1 MKKFV
6 IILLT
11 SLLIIGLCSCDPYAD
26 QISKMQNEIN
36 SLKERVERN
45 EESIDILI
53 ANTDTEVARLRDY
66 IENVSIISDGQN
78 EEVLEKI
85 ESLETVLDTL
95 KKNTDASDEDR
106 IAEIEALE
114 DELETLKTKVTS
126 IDSRVTTLE
135 ELSAKVSD
143 ITELASRLKDL
154 EDNSKEKDKT
164 ITSIKN
170 GLTNLNSKLDVVSD
184 NYNTAWQNMWKKVS
198 DLESTLKAT
207 IEEDEETLS
216 LLEEV
221 VAKINSRVG
230 TKFHLN
236 PTTGELEPHTCEFE
250 IHEDYHLYKC
260 TVCGYCETGNLY
272 AGSNVHSWE
281 TSCNKD
287 THTIYCEVC
296 GYKKVD
302 NEPHTYDY
310 PFGEEDWYADYPT
323 TLNVE
328 GAIEPFGGYGIISFK
343 DIKDGDGNVVAEGLP
358 NYYRSVDGINCIYCE
373 NEIHKISNHGNGS
386 VAYYLSYS
394 PYRDIEK
401 YVTETGEYMLRLEDR
416 GNNHREGEGKVYNQ
430 VLYLRNYYVIRE
442 VTVGGIPITFKWEV
456 KDGKLNYYMNGVL
469 DEERSNK
476 EMTGST
482 PLSDFI
488 GEGWDGA
495 TPWSNSNGYRV
506 GGDVYFMGFGTVDE
520 ESQYWY
526 TSSKHTCFKVI
537 DGQFVEVNYL
547 DIEHTD
553 SKPL

>member
-1 MKKFV
+1 MKKFI

-11 SLLIIGLCSCDPYAD
+11 ALFVIGLCSCDPYAD
-26 QISKMQNEIN
+26 DIEAMQKRIAELELQLEETDKENTEERERLQNEIDV
-36 SLKERVERN
+36 LRN
-45 EESIDILI
+45 RCAENNDKIDGI
-53 ANTDTEVARLRDY
+53 
-66 IENVSIISDGQN
+66 
-78 EEVLEKI
+78 
-85 ESLETVLDTL
+85 
-95 KKNTDASDEDR
+95 DA
-106 IAEIEALE
+106 
-114 DELETLKTKVTS
+114 
-126 IDSRVTTLE
+126 RVTTLE

-143 ITELASRLKDL
+143 ITELASRLKNL

-170 GLTNLNSKLDVVSD
+170 GLTNLNSKLDAVSD
-184 NYNTAWQNMWKKVS
+184 NYNTAWQNMWKKVG

-281 TSCNKD
+281 TSYNKD

-302 NEPHTYDY
+302 NEPHTYNY

-323 TLNVE
+323 TLHVE
-328 GAIEPFGGYGIISFK
+328 SAIEDFGGYGIISFK
-343 DIKDGDGNVVAEGLP
+343 DIKDGDGNMIAEGLP
-358 NYYRSVDGINCIYCE
+358 NYYKSVDGITCAHCE
-373 NEIHKISNHGNGS
+373 NEIYKISNHGNGS
-386 VAYYLSYS
+386 VAYYLSYF
-394 PYRDIEK
+394 PNRDIER
-401 YVTETGEYMLRLEDR
+401 YVEEAGEYMLRLEDR
-416 GNNHREGEGKVYNQ
+416 GNNYPVGGEGRVHNQ

-469 DEERSNK
+469 DEEKSNK
-476 EMTGST
+476 EMTGGN

-488 GEGWDGA
+488 GKGWDGTA
-495 TPWSNSNGYRV
+495 PWSNHNGYRV
-506 GGDVYFMGFGTVDE
+506 GGEVYFMEFGNVKDDWDYYRANE
-520 ESQYWY
+520 
-526 TSSKHTCFKVI
+526 HTCFKVI